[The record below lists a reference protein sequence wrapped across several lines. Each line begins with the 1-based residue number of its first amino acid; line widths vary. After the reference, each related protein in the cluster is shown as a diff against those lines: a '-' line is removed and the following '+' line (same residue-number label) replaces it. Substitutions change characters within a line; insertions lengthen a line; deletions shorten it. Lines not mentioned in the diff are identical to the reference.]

1 VTLTFGSLHAGV
13 RNERTTW
20 WPVYILIVGGGLL
33 VAAVARRRV
42 SEPWLGL
49 SLVLILLLLLG
60 WVLRPRVAL
69 YATLFFTAVSDQ
81 VTVWW
86 FPFVKNLSS
95 RESISFVSDALTI
108 SPLDIGLSAGAA
120 LACLRLYAAE
130 RRILP
135 RRPLLWPIVSFTGF
149 LVYGLFRGIIMLR
162 GDTRIAVL
170 ESRPLFYI
178 LLMFVVTSLAC
189 TDEAHYRHALYAIVT
204 GVTVQSLL
212 SVVYLDRLDPAR
224 RADLESLT
232 EHGSAL
238 GHGLVVV
245 TLVVLVLLR
254 VKRPLLRVGLVA
266 ALVPTMYVFIAA
278 QRRAGIAS
286 LLIAGVILAIATFW
300 RRRAMFWVSVP
311 SVTLVLAAYVAAFW
325 NSTASLAF
333 PAQAIKGIISPGSA
347 SAEDQSSDLYRLV
360 EAFNLNFT
368 IRANP
373 VFGLGFGQP
382 FYRPVFLPDISFFEL
397 NAYLP
402 HNAMLW
408 IWIKLG
414 FGGFVVMLLIF
425 IKALLIGADRV
436 RRRDSGI
443 ALAVTLCATA
453 FLAMYV
459 VYTWVDVSWDAR
471 NTVFVGWALATVT
484 RPVAQAPARYE
495 SDMFAV
501 TKSQD
506 LDTVSR

>member
-1 VTLTFGSLHAGV
+1 MTIALGAAGA
-13 RNERTTW
+13 ERRTDRTAW
-20 WPVYILIVGGGLL
+20 WPTYLVIVGGGLV

-42 SEPWLGL
+42 TEPWLGL

-69 YATLFFTAVSDQ
+69 YATLFLTAVSDQ

-95 RESISFVSDALTI
+95 RESISYVSDALTI
-108 SPLDIGLSAGAA
+108 SPLDITLAAGAA
-120 LACLRLYAAE
+120 LSCLRLYAAE
-130 RRILP
+130 RHLLP
-135 RRPLLWPIVSFTGF
+135 RRPLLWPLVAFTGF
-149 LVYGLFRGIIMLR
+149 LVYGLFRGLVMLG
-162 GDTRIAVL
+162 GDLRVAIL

-178 LLMFVVTSLAC
+178 LLVFVAATLAC
-189 TDEAHYRHALYAIVT
+189 TEEAHFRHALYAIVA

-224 RADLESLT
+224 REDLESLT
-232 EHGSAL
+232 EHGSSL

-245 TLVVLVLLR
+245 SLVVLVLLR
-254 VKRPLLRVGLVA
+254 VKRPILRVGLVA

-278 QRRAGIAS
+278 QRRAGVAA
-286 LLIAGVILAIATFW
+286 LLIAGMILAIATFW

-311 SVTLVLAAYVAAFW
+311 AVTLVLGVYVAAFW
-325 NSTASLAF
+325 NSTASIGF
-333 PAQAIKGIISPGSA
+333 PAQAIKGIIAPGQA

-373 VFGLGFGQP
+373 LFGLGFGQP

-402 HNAMLW
+402 HNSILW

-414 FGGFVVMLLIF
+414 FGGFVAMFLIVV
-425 IKALLIGADRV
+425 KALLLAADRV
-436 RRRDSGI
+436 RYRDAGMTI
-443 ALAVTLCATA
+443 VVTLCATA
-453 FLAMYV
+453 FVAMYV

-471 NTVFVGWALATVT
+471 NTVFLGWALATIVRRT
-484 RPVAQAPARYE
+484 SVDENPSTAISEPAAMSRDVETAPA
-495 SDMFAV
+495 
-501 TKSQD
+501 
-506 LDTVSR
+506 